1 MYDALTGR
9 FTFPCPARGETRVTL
24 SAFRQLERL
33 PGAAHP
39 AVFQVLFACA
49 CGEEHEGL
57 VTHDDL
63 DWAPLGLQGGVFYNL
78 MTSRLDLVDSELSD
92 LAARRIQ
99 AGEWPWS
106 FFCYPEERPRPVF
119 PSAFFLLAPGDG
131 SLGVALEEFPNE
143 VARCEP
149 LRFGAGKCGAGVGP
163 GAGVGKHSM
172 LVAVLSP
179 RHAVRMPRPHD
190 AMRLVVHIGRLELAS
205 GFDAAIKRCVPQRD
219 RPVFRVVVERH
230 HGDARTCGRPE
241 DECAGHMALREGAYD
256 AQPPVRRAQLVTTVR
271 YPGAALADDD
281 VRLRE
286 RLRNHKHRRARRKK

>member
-9 FTFPCPARGETRVTL
+9 FTFPCPSRGEARVSL

-39 AVFQVLFACA
+39 AVFQVLFACS
-49 CGEEHEGL
+49 CGEEHDGL

-131 SLGVALEEFPNE
+131 SLGVAVRCPACQRTSVNLVSHEHVDVPWHNDHEIAVVQHLFAEDLERTIDEFR
-143 VARCEP
+143 AD
-149 LRFGAGKCGAGVGP
+149 LYSS
-163 GAGVGKHSM
+163 H
-172 LVAVLSP
+172 
-179 RHAVRMPRPHD
+179 
-190 AMRLVVHIGRLELAS
+190 
-205 GFDAAIKRCVPQRD
+205 FDA
-219 RPVFRVVVERH
+219 
-230 HGDARTCGRPE
+230 
-241 DECAGHMALREGAYD
+241 
-256 AQPPVRRAQLVTTVR
+256 RRIDL
-271 YPGAALADDD
+271 
-281 VRLRE
+281 
-286 RLRNHKHRRARRKK
+286 